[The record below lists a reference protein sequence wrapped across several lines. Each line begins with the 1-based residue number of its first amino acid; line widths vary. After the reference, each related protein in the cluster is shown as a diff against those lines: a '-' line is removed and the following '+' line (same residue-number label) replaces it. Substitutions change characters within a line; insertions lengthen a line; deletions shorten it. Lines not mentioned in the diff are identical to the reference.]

1 MQDKI
6 KNAEILL
13 EALPYIRE
21 FNNQP
26 FVIKY
31 GGSTMVDPVL
41 RDKVAQDI
49 VLLKLV
55 GINVIVVHG
64 GGKHINEVIAKYG
77 ITPVFKN
84 GLRVTDSTT
93 MEIAE
98 MVLSG
103 KANKDVVTL
112 INKHGGRAVGIS
124 GKDGPLLM
132 ARRYQDESGEDY
144 GQVGVVEDVRTD
156 ILETLDSNNFIPVIS
171 PVAVDT
177 AGTTYNVNADQ
188 AAGMIARAVGAA
200 KLIFL
205 TDVQGVYR
213 DPETRRDIAS
223 TLSRGE
229 ALELIKTGAIS
240 GGMLPKVRSI
250 LECLDNGVKKVHIIN
265 GTIPHALLLEIF
277 TQNGIGT
284 EFHLG
289 SHPLT

>member
-213 DPETRRDIAS
+213 DPETRRDMAS